1 MVYQTGGR
9 VSARRGLED
18 GGKEKGASDRCAF
31 CAARGSV
38 LPLSRGF
45 RLLLALYAGL
55 LVMLALAHLGQDA
68 AAGTLAL
75 EAFQSAL
82 KRFVFLYTNLRH
94 CFPPLRTS
102 RLDNTV
108 FTADG
113 DCMLI
118 IPSRSDGVNQK
129 SISWVFSELL
139 PNSPNFS

>member
-55 LVMLALAHLGQDA
+55 LVMLALAHFGEDA
-68 AAGTLAL
+68 AAGALAL
-75 EAFQSAL
+75 EPLQRAF
-82 KRFVFLYTNLRH
+82 KRFVFLDPYLRH
-94 CFPPLRTS
+94 LYPPLRTS
-102 RLDNTV
+102 RLAGAV

-113 DCMLI
+113 DRAPI
-118 IPSRSDGVNQK
+118 ICPAATRVNLEFGA
-129 SISWVFSELL
+129 IARFIDTRRYAE
-139 PNSPNFS
+139 